1 VLKPNGAIF
10 IRDLLRPTD
19 EATMN
24 GFVDSIGDDYDE
36 HQKMLFRDSL
46 HAAFTLNEVKEIV
59 QNAGLEGVKVYQ
71 SSELHWTAE
80 RKYSGVY

>member
-1 VLKPNGAIF
+1 
-10 IRDLLRPTD
+10 
-19 EATMN
+19 
-24 GFVDSIGDDYDE
+24 
-36 HQKMLFRDSL
+36 MLFRDSL